1 MACAVSFLHEEG
13 IIHCGLHS
21 GNILIRQGVV
31 KLADFGLSKRIDAAT
46 NQSKTF
52 GVISYVDPKVFN
64 KRRNDN
70 TSTPFKLNEK
80 SNVYSVGVLLW
91 EITSGRPPFF
101 VKDEEYY
108 LSLAIEILG
117 GLREKIIPSTPEDY
131 VSIYTDCWD
140 NEPDNHP
147 SMNQVVDELYAI
159 KTESDEYDN
168 ESDKSHSELDNEN
181 NSNELNYFGNLAK
194 RYQYG
199 LGIEKDLE
207 KAFKIYQTIANQDN
221 INAQCIGIR
230 EDPKKAFY
238 WYQKS
243 AENKNKLAQYYLAKC
258 YEFSMGIDGDSN
270 KAFEWYKKSYKKK
283 QKVIL
288 ENKNN
293 HSKNIVIYNKIAKIT
308 DFGFSKIENN
318 STMHI
323 GPCGRYAYIEP
334 QIFANNNFQYIKAS
348 DIYSYGV
355 LMWEISSGHSPFKDL
370 DNGAIYGAIHSKN
383 IVIHND
389 NAKITDFGISK
400 IENNPTRHLGPCGSS
415 AYMEPQI
422 LKDHKFI
429 YIKASDIYSYGVL
442 MWEISSG
449 YSPFK
454 GLDNL
459 AIQFAIAFHEDHFAE
474 TSNNSNP
481 NSGSQID
488 NAQIDTYKD
497 LS

>member
-1 MACAVSFLHEEG
+1 
-13 IIHCGLHS
+13 
-21 GNILIRQGVV
+21 
-31 KLADFGLSKRIDAAT
+31 
-46 NQSKTF
+46 
-52 GVISYVDPKVFN
+52 
-64 KRRNDN
+64 
-70 TSTPFKLNEK
+70 
-80 SNVYSVGVLLW
+80 
-91 EITSGRPPFF
+91 
-101 VKDEEYY
+101 EEYY

-181 NSNELNYFGNLAK
+181 NSNELNYF
-194 RYQYG
+194 
-199 LGIEKDLE
+199 
-207 KAFKIYQTIANQDN
+207 
-221 INAQCIGIR
+221 
-230 EDPKKAFY
+230 
-238 WYQKS
+238 
-243 AENKNKLAQYYLAKC
+243 
-258 YEFSMGIDGDSN
+258 
-270 KAFEWYKKSYKKK
+270 
-283 QKVIL
+283 
-288 ENKNN
+288 
-293 HSKNIVIYNKIAKIT
+293 
-308 DFGFSKIENN
+308 
-318 STMHI
+318 
-323 GPCGRYAYIEP
+323 
-334 QIFANNNFQYIKAS
+334 
-348 DIYSYGV
+348 
-355 LMWEISSGHSPFKDL
+355 DL
-370 DNGAIYGAIHSKN
+370 DNGAIYGAIVNKKSRENSIPHTPKDYEILYQKCWEQEPKDRPSIIEVLEEISIMNFEDKSVKDQITKELCLVMEYADGSNLQCYLKNKFKVLSWNNKKNLAFQIADGLNYLHNENVLHRDLHSKN

-497 LS
+497 LSVPYN